1 MHEKMSVAQFQALI
15 EQELE
20 IARWFGFR
28 AERMAEGKATVR
40 VPFRPESVRPG
51 GTISGPTMMAL
62 ADCAMYA
69 AVLSL
74 RGEAIMAVTSNLTI
88 HFLRAPRPADLV
100 AEAEVLRMGR
110 RLAVIEVTIAAVGE
124 EAKPVAH
131 VTGTYALPAQ
141 NRGEG
146 TAVP

>member
-1 MHEKMSVAQFQALI
+1 MSGMSAAEFQALI
-15 EQELE
+15 
-20 IARWFGFR
+20 ARDLPLAEWLGFR
-28 AERMAEGKATVR
+28 AERLGEGRARLRLPFKPELVR
-40 VPFRPESVRPG
+40 AG
-51 GTISGPTMMAL
+51 GTVAGPAMMAL